1 MRDALR
7 TTLLAAS
14 LLAALGS
21 TSASAASGED
31 DGPRSYLV
39 RFVEP
44 GLFQSRPGV
53 TRPGQA
59 PAIEQARTELA
70 ATQRSHKREIATTLG
85 RTPAVTHHFLAGHS
99 GLAVRLTGAEAARV
113 RSLPGV
119 ADVRLDGV
127 EYLDTFRTPAFVR
140 ADAVWSGLA
149 VPGLPG
155 SRGEG
160 TVVAV
165 IDTGITPDH
174 PSFADDPSCPVDG
187 LGAKLLSYVDCAS
200 TDENG
205 RCNGAEPLDVIG
217 HGTHTAATA
226 AGSFVAADGLRP
238 AVSGVA
244 PCAHIRAYKACP
256 GLGCTFSGIYASLDN
271 ILLDGDVDALNF
283 SIAGGTDPW
292 NDPDRVKLDLVANGV
307 FVAASAGN
315 TTPSQPY
322 PIGRVNHLGPWVTTV
337 AATTHDVWAD
347 GLLDVTD
354 PAAPAGLTGIQLY
367 KASDAPNLTARTGV
381 PIRHYD
387 AQPAMFEGC
396 SAGLEGAPVDLPAF
410 PSGYFAGAAALVR
423 NAGCAPA
430 TQIANAFAAGAEL
443 VLIRATPSLGATDL
457 QSQGQPAVPAYG
469 LALAAGE
476 ALSAHLAAHGE
487 VRADLAPVQGDAL
500 GVFSL
505 RGPTPG
511 AYRDLTKPNL
521 AAPGVRIFAASS
533 QPPGY
538 ATLDGTSMAAPHV
551 AGAAALVRSL
561 RPDWSVPEIASA
573 LMTTAR
579 AGGVDDSWAHGW
591 TWDQVGSGRIDVAA
605 AVGAGLLLDESVEHF
620 LAADP
625 ADSRLDLRDL
635 NLPSLRDTDCAPS
648 CTWVRGLRSALDTA
662 GEWSVSVE
670 AATPG
675 LQIHVSPTTFTL
687 AAAAAGE
694 GAADRLFAD
703 GFDPPR
709 PGRDQVL
716 AITATPPPDG
726 ALAFGRVILTEAG
739 GRAPPQ
745 HLTVVASGR
754 QAGSGRPQIATLPAA
769 VTARA
774 SAAGGLVSQTLAVAN
789 HDSGDLT
796 WTQTREHHAAVLWEQ
811 SPSGTSGVRSSRS
824 TTQHGGVYTA
834 NDFRLRARTALTTIR
849 TPGLAQAAPLTSQPI
864 TWAIYPDQDGA
875 PAGDPELRPS
885 GALWTHTTP
894 ANGAGVTVEDGTIT
908 LDLAAA
914 GQHVD
919 LPAGVYWLSVFPTYA
934 NSVTGSAAHWRWL
947 QATRG
952 DLGAKLIS
960 PVIYGVSAWSP
971 ISVIGVSFDDTAFTI
986 EGRIGGT
993 GIDCAAPWLQL
1004 APSSGEVPGSSARQ
1018 VALRLDPRQL
1028 APGTHTASLCL
1039 DSNDPYQPTL
1049 IVPVTFTVDP

>member
-1 MRDALR
+1 MRDTLR
-7 TTLLAAS
+7 TTLLFAAVLS
-14 LLAALGS
+14 AIGTTTAYAAD
-21 TSASAASGED
+21 AAD
-31 DGPRSYLV
+31 APRSYLI
-39 RFVEP
+39 RYAEP
-44 GLFQSRPGV
+44 GLFESRAGFDAAR
-53 TRPGQA
+53 TA
-59 PAIEQARTELA
+59 AALEQARVELVA
-70 ATQRSHKREIATTLG
+70 AQRARSQAMRAALG
-85 RTPAVTHHFLAGHS
+85 RMPVVTHHYLASHS
-99 GLAVRLTGAEAARV
+99 GIAAQLTPAEAERV
-113 RSLPGV
+113 RGLPGV
-119 ADVRLDGV
+119 ADVRPDGV
-127 EYLDTFRTPAFVR
+127 EYLDTFRTPAFIH
-140 ADAVWSGLA
+140 ADAVWNGVA

-165 IDTGITPDH
+165 IDTGITPGH
-174 PSFADDPSCPVDG
+174 PSFADDPSCPADG
-187 LGAKLLSYVDCAS
+187 LGAKLLSYVDCS
-200 TDENG
+200 TTDENG
-205 RCNGAEPLDVIG
+205 RCNGTEPLDAVG

-226 AGSFVAADGLRP
+226 AGSFVPADGARP

-256 GLGCTFSGIYASLDN
+256 GLGCTFSGIYAGLDN

-292 NDPDRVKLDLVANGV
+292 NDPDRVKLDLVANGI

-322 PIGRVNHLGPWVTTV
+322 PVGRVNHLGPWVTTV

-347 GLLDVTD
+347 GLLDVAD
-354 PAAPAGLTGIQLY
+354 PAAPAALTDIQLY
-367 KASDAPNLTARTGV
+367 KTSDAPNLTTRSGL

-387 AQPAMFEGC
+387 AQSAMFEGC
-396 SAGLEGAPVDLPAF
+396 SAGLEGAPADLPAF
-410 PSGYFAGAAALVR
+410 PPGYFAGAAALVR

-443 VLIRATPSLGATDL
+443 VLIRATPSLGAIEL
-457 QSQGQPAVPAYG
+457 QTQGQPPVPAYG
-469 LALAAGE
+469 IALDAGE
-476 ALSAHLAAHGE
+476 ALAAHVAAQAD
-487 VRADLAPVQGDAL
+487 VRIDVVPVQGDAL

-511 AYRDLTKPNL
+511 VYRDLTKPNL

-538 ATLDGTSMAAPHV
+538 ATYDGTSMASPHV
-551 AGAAALVRSL
+551 AGAAALVRSV

-573 LMTTAR
+573 LMTTAK
-579 AGGVDDSWAHGW
+579 AVGVDDTWARGW

-605 AVGAGLLLDESVEHF
+605 AVGAGLLLDESVDHF

-625 ADSRLDLRDL
+625 AAPSLDLRDL

-662 GEWSVSVE
+662 GEWTVSVE

-675 LQIHVSPTTFTL
+675 LQIEVSPVTFTL
-687 AAAAAGE
+687 AGAAGGE
-694 GAADRLFAD
+694 GVADRLFAD
-703 GFDPPR
+703 GFDPAS

-726 ALAFGRVILTEAG
+726 ALAFGRVILTETG

-774 SAAGGLVSQTLAVAN
+774 SASGGIVSQTLTVAN
-789 HDSGDLT
+789 HDSGALT
-796 WTQTREHHAAVLWEQ
+796 WAQTHEHHAAVLWEQ
-811 SPSGTSGVRSSRS
+811 APSGSAGVRSSRS
-824 TTQHGGVYTA
+824 TTQNGGVYTA
-834 NDFRLRARTALTTIR
+834 NDFRLRARTVLTTIR
-849 TPGLAQAAPLTSQPI
+849 TPGLAMAAALTNQPI
-864 TWAIYPDQDGA
+864 TWAIYPDDGGA
-875 PAGDPELRPS
+875 PAGDPELRP
-885 GALWTHTTP
+885 GQAIWTHTTP
-894 ANGAGVTVEDGTIT
+894 ADGAGVAIEDGTIT

-914 GQHVD
+914 GQDVD

-934 NSVTGSAAHWRWL
+934 NAVTGTAAHWRWL
-947 QATRG
+947 QATRA
-952 DLGAKLIS
+952 DLGTKLIS
-960 PVIYGVSAWSP
+960 PVIYGVSTWSP

-1018 VALRLDPRQL
+1018 VSLRLDPRQL
-1028 APGTHTASLCL
+1028 APGTHTTSLCI

-1049 IVPVTFTVDP
+1049 IVPVTLTVDP